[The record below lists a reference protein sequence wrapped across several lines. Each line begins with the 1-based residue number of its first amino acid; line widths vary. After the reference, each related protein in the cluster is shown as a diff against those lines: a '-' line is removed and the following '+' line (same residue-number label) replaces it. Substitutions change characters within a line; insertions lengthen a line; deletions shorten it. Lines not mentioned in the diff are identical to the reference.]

1 MEVAAARASYS
12 ASMSEQPGSDP
23 FGDFQRWLMKA
34 GARSISRDVTDRVKS
49 TMGGGKA
56 KEHTDVWDGAT
67 TPDPTDEP
75 PECQWCPICRAA
87 RKARDSGGSSA
98 GFSEQV
104 AGAADAL
111 AGLTR
116 DAFSLFESAMRA
128 QPTTPR
134 RPAGGSPTAKPPT
147 ATSPT
152 ATPPTAA
159 PTTSTAAPTT
169 STPTPA
175 PPPPPTPPPATPTPS
190 PTAPTAPDQRS
201 WERSDDGTVVGPGV
215 GWPTVVHPKH
225 EDDEAPHEGG
235 DREERGQTGDGRPD
249 GGADQQVEGAAEWRD
264 PGALSHRVEPGQR
277 RRHRRHVVLV
287 GRVVGRDRVPGA
299 GRHGARPRAA
309 AEVWPRLARQRDRQP
324 RQSR

>member
-1 MEVAAARASYS
+1 
-12 ASMSEQPGSDP
+12 MSEQPGSDP

-34 GARSISRDVTDRVKS
+34 GARSITRDVTDRVKS

-56 KEHTDVWDGAT
+56 KAHTDVWDEAT
-67 TPDPTDEP
+67 TTDPTDEP

-116 DAFSLFESAMRA
+116 DAFSLFESAMRT
-128 QPTTPR
+128 QSTTPR
-134 RPAGGSPTAKPPT
+134 RPASGAPTTKPPTAKP
-147 ATSPT
+147 PT

-159 PTTSTAAPTT
+159 PAPSAATPAPTT
-169 STPTPA
+169 PSA
-175 PPPPPTPPPATPTPS
+175 ATPTTPE
-190 PTAPTAPDQRS
+190 PRS

-235 DREERGQTGDGRPD
+235 DREERGQTGDAGPD
-249 GGADQQVEGAAEWRD
+249 GGTDQQVEGSTE
-264 PGALSHRVEPGQR
+264 
-277 RRHRRHVVLV
+277 
-287 GRVVGRDRVPGA
+287 
-299 GRHGARPRAA
+299 
-309 AEVWPRLARQRDRQP
+309 
-324 RQSR
+324 

>member
-1 MEVAAARASYS
+1 
-12 ASMSEQPGSDP
+12 MSEQPGSDP

-34 GARSISRDVTDRVKS
+34 GARSITRDVTDRVKS
-49 TMGGGKA
+49 TMGGGRAKA
-56 KEHTDVWDGAT
+56 HTDVWDEAT
-67 TPDPTDEP
+67 TTDPTDEP

-87 RKARDSGGSSA
+87 RKARDAGGSSA

-134 RPAGGSPTAKPPT
+134 RPAGGTPTAKPPA
-147 ATSPT
+147 ATPPT
-152 ATPPTAA
+152 ATPPADAPTPSTPTPSTPTPSPAA
-159 PTTSTAAPTT
+159 PTTSTVTPTPTTAAPTP
-169 STPTPA
+169 SQ
-175 PPPPPTPPPATPTPS
+175 ATPT
-190 PTAPTAPDQRS
+190 TPDQRS

-235 DREERGQTGDGRPD
+235 DREERGQTGDAGPD
-249 GGADQQVEGAAEWRD
+249 GGTDQQVEGSTE
-264 PGALSHRVEPGQR
+264 
-277 RRHRRHVVLV
+277 
-287 GRVVGRDRVPGA
+287 
-299 GRHGARPRAA
+299 
-309 AEVWPRLARQRDRQP
+309 
-324 RQSR
+324 